1 MRALYTAAT
10 GMAANQVKVEN
21 IANNIANGSTTGF
34 KKVRE
39 NFEDLVYQTVGAR
52 GADGDAMQ
60 LGSGTRLAGLNRD
73 FRNGDTLTSSS
84 PTDLLIDGPGFFVVE
99 SPNGETYY
107 TRDGHFRTDAE
118 GNLTTQGGFR
128 VSPGIQLPPGGT
140 LVLGSDGSLG
150 AQITTPSG
158 VETVSLGTIELA
170 TFANPEALEAA
181 GGNLYR
187 GTDSA
192 GEAIRTTPQQDG
204 AGAVLQYA
212 TEGSNVDVAEE
223 LIAMITAQR
232 GYELS
237 SKVIQAADEML
248 QTAANLRR

>member
-10 GMAANQVKVEN
+10 GMAANQVKIEN
-21 IANNIANGSTTGF
+21 IANNIANGNTTGF

-39 NFEDLVYQTVGAR
+39 SFEDLVYQQVGSR
-52 GADGDAMQ
+52 GASGDAMQ
-60 LGSGTRLAGLNRD
+60 VGSGTRLAGLNRD

-84 PTDLLIDGPGFFVVE
+84 PTDLLLDGPGFFVVE
-99 SPNGETYY
+99 SPSGETFY
-107 TRDGHFRTDAE
+107 TRDGHFRTDSE

-128 VSPGIQLPPGGT
+128 VSPGVQIPDGGK
-140 LVLGSDGSLG
+140 LIVGSDGSLG
-150 AQITTPSG
+150 AEVTTESG
-158 VETVSLGTIELA
+158 VETVSLGTLEVA
-170 TFANPEALEAA
+170 VFANPEALSAA

-187 GTDSA
+187 ATDGA
-192 GEAIRTTPQQDG
+192 GEATRTSPQQDG
-204 AGAVLQYA
+204 AGSVLQYA

-223 LIAMITAQR
+223 LISMITAQR

-248 QTAANLRR
+248 QTAASLRR